1 MSTVCYFVVFFIF
14 VTVHRLVALFMC
26 SSFQFN
32 LFLSLSISLTR
43 HSHCRCLV
51 RACVPMLRAMLESTF
66 DVASKR
72 EIAVDVSG
80 DVTIVYADD
89 DEF

>member
-1 MSTVCYFVVFFIF
+1 
-14 VTVHRLVALFMC
+14 
-26 SSFQFN
+26 
-32 LFLSLSISLTR
+32 
-43 HSHCRCLV
+43 LV